1 MTLTPGTKLGP
12 YEIVSALGAG
22 GMGEVYRARDT
33 RLGRDVAVK
42 VLPAAFATDP
52 ERRARFETEA
62 RTVAGLS
69 HPNILAL
76 HDIGIEGD
84 VAYVVM
90 ELIEGETLRERLGGG
105 ALPASRAIPIAVQ
118 VARGLG
124 AAHDK
129 GVVHRDL
136 KPENIMITADG
147 FAKILDFGLARR
159 TLPLEA
165 SSQSLAPTVA
175 ASTEPGTVLGTTGYM
190 APEQVRGLVADARS
204 DLFAFGAVLH
214 EVLSGRRAFAGD
226 SPADTMTAILR
237 EEAPDLGAL
246 VPDVPQAIG
255 RIVARC
261 LEKNPAARFRSAADL
276 AFALE
281 AVGSSSSTSHASSA
295 QTAVVAAAKPRFQ
308 RLSYR
313 NGYVAHARFVPDSTD
328 VVFGASWQGRPFEIF
343 SARPGSPQAR
353 SLGLPAGSVLSIS
366 GQGEMAISVGFRHF
380 YWNCTAGT
388 LSRVPI
394 AGGGVRALQKDVG
407 SADWSPD
414 GKTMAFTRSVE
425 GRGRLEYPAGKVLA
439 ETPGWL
445 SHARVS
451 PDGKRVAYARHDLRG
466 DSAGDICVWDA
477 EHGELKLHRHMT
489 SISGIAWSADGEE
502 VWFSGIDTT
511 QQNGLWAR
519 HPAGAVREIITSA
532 TRFTLH
538 DIARDGRVLVGLGSF
553 RFGMYHGT
561 DGVAPES
568 DLTWFDGTAPTALL
582 PEDSRILF
590 WEGHEAENPHYG
602 TFLRGLDAS
611 PAVRLGDGLATAV
624 SPDRQWVVSIT
635 VAPHG
640 LALYPTGLGESRHL
654 AFPDL
659 RAIDWAGFRPDGR
672 HLLLVATGEEGR
684 RLRELDPE
692 TGALR
697 VLWEQE
703 IVAGLEGIPVSRDGQ
718 RMVLRLPSRELV
730 LFTLGDRSTRAIPGL
745 KSDDVPIRFDATER
759 YLFVDVPGSGTS
771 TIERLDCESGERTV
785 WRTLR
790 PADST
795 GVAYIGSVVLAEDA
809 QSYAYASFRNVSDLY
824 VVENLL

>member
-1 MTLTPGTKLGP
+1 VTLTPGSKLGP
-12 YEIVSALGAG
+12 YEITASLGAG

-69 HPNILAL
+69 HPNVLAL
-76 HDIGIEGD
+76 HDIGIEGEM
-84 VAYVVM
+84 AYVVM
-90 ELIEGETLRERLGGG
+90 ELIEGETLRERLIGG
-105 ALPASRAIPIAVQ
+105 AMPASRAIPIAVQ

-159 TLPLEA
+159 ALPLEA

-204 DLFAFGAVLH
+204 DLFAFGAVLF
-214 EVLSGRRAFAGD
+214 EMLAGRRAFAGD

-237 EEAPDLGAL
+237 EETPELVALAPE
-246 VPDVPQAIG
+246 VPPAIA
-255 RIVARC
+255 RIVGRC

-281 AVGSSSSTSHASSA
+281 AVGSSSSTSNASGA
-295 QTAVVAAAKPRFQ
+295 YAAVAASQPRFK

-313 NGYVAHARFVPDSTD
+313 NGYVAHARFVPGSTD

-343 SARPGSPQAR
+343 SARPGSPEAR
-353 SLGLPAGSVLSIS
+353 SLGLPAGSVLSVS
-366 GQGEMAISVGFRHF
+366 AQGDLALSVGFRHE
-380 YWNCTAGT
+380 YWNCISGT

-407 SADWSPD
+407 AADWTPD
-414 GKTMAFTRSVE
+414 GRTLALTRTVE
-425 GRGRLEYPAGKVLA
+425 GRVRLEYPAGQARA
-439 ETPGWL
+439 ESPGWL
-445 SHARVS
+445 SQPRVA
-451 PDGKRVAYARHDLRG
+451 PDGKQVAFARHDIRG
-466 DSAGDICVWDA
+466 DSAGDVCLWDEA
-477 EHGELKLHRHMT
+477 HGERTLHSRMT
-489 SISGIAWSADGEE
+489 SISGVAWSADGEE
-502 VWFSGIDTT
+502 VWFSGIDDT
-511 QQNGLWAR
+511 QQNGLWAKR
-519 HPAGAVREIITSA
+519 MGGAVREIMTSA

-561 DGVAPES
+561 DGVAPET
-568 DLTWFDGTAPTALL
+568 DLTWFDGTAPGALM
-582 PEDSRILF
+582 PEESMILF

-602 TFLRGLDAS
+602 SFLRGLDGS
-611 PAVRLGDGLATAV
+611 PAVRLGDGIATAI
-624 SPDRQWVVSIT
+624 SPDRQWIVALTIT
-635 VAPHG
+635 PRG
-640 LALYPTGLGESRHL
+640 IALYPTGLGESRHL
-654 AFPDL
+654 SFPDL
-659 RAIDWAGFRPDGR
+659 KAIDWAGFRPDGS
-672 HLLLVATGEEGR
+672 HLLVVATGTDGR
-684 RLRELDPE
+684 RLREVDPA
-692 TGALR
+692 TGAMR
-697 VLWEQE
+697 VLWDHE
-703 IVAGLEGIPVSRDGQ
+703 IVAGLEGIAVSRDGE

-730 LFTLGDRSTRAIPGL
+730 LFTLTDGSTRSIPGL
-745 KSDDVPIRFDATER
+745 RAEDVPIRFDSTER
-759 YLFVDVPGSGTS
+759 YLFVAMPGSGIS
-771 TIERLDCESGERTV
+771 TIERIDCESGERVV

-795 GVAYIGSVVLAEDA
+795 GVAYIGGIVLAEDA
-809 QSYAYASFRNVSDLY
+809 RSYAYASFRNVSDLY
-824 VVENLL
+824 VVENLA

>member
-12 YEIVSALGAG
+12 YEITAPLGAG

-69 HPNILAL
+69 HPNVLAL

-84 VAYVVM
+84 IAYVVM
-90 ELIEGETLRERLGGG
+90 ELIEGETLRERLVAG
-105 ALPASRAIPIAVQ
+105 AMPASRAVPIAVQ
-118 VARGLG
+118 VARGLS

-147 FAKILDFGLARR
+147 FAKVLDFGLARR
-159 TLPLEA
+159 ALALEA

-204 DLFAFGAVLH
+204 DLFAFGAVLF
-214 EVLSGRRAFAGD
+214 EMLAGRRAFAGD
-226 SPADTMTAILR
+226 SAADTMTAILR
-237 EEAPDLGAL
+237 EETPDLAAL
-246 VPDVPQAIG
+246 VPDLPPAIA

-261 LEKNPAARFRSAADL
+261 LEKNPSARFRSAADL

-281 AVGSSSSTSHASSA
+281 AAGSSSSASNASGAHAA
-295 QTAVVAAAKPRFQ
+295 VATAARPRFK

-313 NGYVAHARFVPDSTD
+313 NGYVAHARFVPGSSD
-328 VVFGASWQGRPFEIF
+328 VVFGASWQGRPIEIF
-343 SARPGSPQAR
+343 IARPGSPEAR
-353 SLGLPAGSVLSIS
+353 SLGLPSGSVLAVSA
-366 GQGEMAISVGFRHF
+366 QGELALSAGFRHI
-380 YWNCTAGT
+380 YWNCTSGT

-407 SADWSPD
+407 CADWSPD
-414 GKTMAFTRSVE
+414 GRTLALTRTVE
-425 GRGRLEYPAGKVLA
+425 GRGQLEYPAGQMRA
-439 ETPGWL
+439 ESPGWF
-445 SHARVS
+445 SQARVS
-451 PDGKRVAYARHDLRG
+451 PDGKQVAFARHDIRG
-466 DSAGDICVWDA
+466 DSAGEICVWDA
-477 EHGELKLHRHMT
+477 EHGVRTLYSRMT

-502 VWFSGIDTT
+502 VWFSGIDAT
-511 QQNGLWAR
+511 QQNGLWANR
-519 HPAGAVREIITSA
+519 IGGAAREVITSA

-538 DIARDGRVLVGLGSF
+538 DIAPDGRVLVGLGSF

-561 DGVAPES
+561 DGVAAET
-568 DLTWFDGTAPTALL
+568 DLTWFDGTAPGALL
-582 PEDSRILF
+582 PEESQILF

-602 TFLRGLDAS
+602 TFLRDLDGS
-611 PAVRLGDGLATAV
+611 PAVRLGDGIATAV
-624 SPDRQWVVSIT
+624 SPDRQWVVSLTIT
-635 VAPHG
+635 PHG
-640 LALYPTGLGESRHL
+640 LALYPTGLGESRHMT
-654 AFPDL
+654 FPDL
-659 RAIDWAGFRPDGR
+659 EPIDWAGFRPDGA
-672 HLLLVATGEEGR
+672 HLLIVATGADGR
-684 RLRELDPE
+684 RLRELDLA

-697 VLWEQE
+697 VLWDQE
-703 IVAGLEGIPVSRDGQ
+703 IVAGLEGIAVSRDGE

-730 LFTLGDRSTRAIPGL
+730 LFTLTDGSARAIPGL
-745 KSDDVPIRFDATER
+745 RAEDVPIRFDSTER
-759 YLFVDVPGSGTS
+759 FLFVAVPGSGIS
-771 TIERLDCESGERTV
+771 TIERIDCGSGERVV

-795 GVAYIGSVVLAEDA
+795 GVAYIGGIVLAEDGE
-809 QSYAYASFRNVSDLY
+809 SYAYASFRNVSDLY
-824 VVENLL
+824 VVENLS